1 MKLPSGHL
9 FGGILKA
16 YPQSLALLA
25 AALAS
30 LFSDRLAAQERFTL
44 SGRELTIYN
53 LAGDVEL
60 VSGSGNVTELEIRRI
75 GRDAARLQLVPGADG
90 STFHVIYPASDIAY
104 PGPRRTFQG
113 QFTTT
118 VADDGGFGRNA
129 QRGRRV
135 RISSLDRAP
144 ADALEAGADILV
156 RVPAGVRVRTIVAV
170 GNIHARDVSAGLDLL
185 NTSSGGIDVE
195 RVRGD
200 ITLST
205 NSGSVNVTDV
215 EGNVTLRARS
225 GAAELR
231 NARGGAIWVKVL
243 SGGIRA
249 DQLQASKI
257 ELETASGPIDLQ
269 VPANMGATLE
279 LETGS
284 GRIDVT
290 GPMTITSKRTGYTAV
305 RIGDG
310 RARLTAKTGSG
321 NVTASSRS
329 R

>member
-1 MKLPSGHL
+1 
-9 FGGILKA
+9 
-16 YPQSLALLA
+16 
-25 AALAS
+25 
-30 LFSDRLAAQERFTL
+30 
-44 SGRELTIYN
+44 
-53 LAGDVEL
+53 
-60 VSGSGNVTELEIRRI
+60 VTELEIRRI
-75 GRDAARLQLVPGADG
+75 GRDGARLRLVPGADG
-90 STFHVIYPASDIAY
+90 STFQVIYPDNDIAY

-113 QFTTT
+113 QITMT
-118 VADDGGFGRNA
+118 VADDGTFGPGTE
-129 QRGRRV
+129 RGRRV

-144 ADALEAGADILV
+144 AGAIEAGADIIV
-156 RVPAGVRVRTIVAV
+156 RVPAGVRVRTRVVV
-170 GNIHARDVSAGLDLL
+170 GETQARDVSAGLDLV
-185 NTSSGGIDVE
+185 NTSSGAIDVE

-205 NSGSVNVTDV
+205 NSGSVNVSDV

-225 GAAELR
+225 GAAELQ
-231 NARGGAIWVKVL
+231 NVRGGAIWVKVL

-257 ELETASGPIDLQ
+257 ELETASGPIDLR
-269 VPANMGATLE
+269 VPANVGATLE

-290 GPMTITSKRTGYTAV
+290 GPMTITSKRSRYTAV

-310 RARLTAKTGSG
+310 RARVTAKTGSG